1 MSTNVQAPS
10 ERSLSRTMALSLGA
24 LGVVYGDI
32 GTSPLYAIKECFH
45 GMHAIAV
52 TPANVLGVL
61 SLIFWSLT
69 MVITVKYVL
78 FITRADNQGEGGNF
92 SPCWSFAQGPFT
104 ESSQILAFLAL
115 FGAALLYGDG
125 VITPAHFRATRRG
138 RPQRGHGRGR
148 TLVVPITCLILFGLF
163 MVQRRGTAG
172 IGRVFGPVM
181 LLWFTVLAVSAYRA
195 IVSAPEVLAAIN
207 PVPAVTFFM
216 RNHLHGMVVLGAV
229 VLCITGGEALYAD
242 MGHFGRRPI
251 QYSWCAIVFPCLLL
265 NYFGQ
270 GAGLLRDPTIAPNP
284 FYSLVPSSL
293 IYPMAALSTMA
304 TVIASQALI
313 SGVFSLTRQ
322 AIQLGCCPRL
332 RIVHTSSDMEGQ
344 IYIPEVNYALMWACI
359 GLTIAFKESSRLAAA
374 YGIAVTATMGI
385 TSILY
390 FCVARYTWRQSL
402 ARVLAPVT
410 LFLLFDLAFFA
421 ANLLKVADGGWFTIL
436 IAVLVVTAMG
446 TWQDG
451 RAALR
456 EMSQAATVP
465 LSSSWPR
472 WPRKIPCASRQGR
485 VHVPVAPGRAR
496 HLAPPLQAQQDL
508 PPQRRHFERRLGRCA
523 LCGRSRPL
531 DIQDYG
537 HGLFRLI
544 AHYGFMETPNVPQI
558 MQRPGPKASP
568 SIRRRTPPFSWAARA
583 CSPRQRQDGR
593 FRKSLFAMMSRNA
606 RPATVTSACRRD
618 GWWSWRAGGNSDPP
632 SGPFAAIPLTRKASC
647 RNPRRRGAAGGP
659 GWRALPVAT
668 TRSA

>member
-78 FITRADNQGEGGNF
+78 FITRADNRGEGGIF
-92 SPCWSFAQGPFT
+92 ALLELLPKDLSPNHRK
-104 ESSQILAFLAL
+104 ILAFLAL

-125 VITPAHFRATRRG
+125 VITPAISVLSAVEGLNVATDAAE
-138 RPQRGHGRGR
+138 P
-148 TLVVPITCLILFGLF
+148 LVVPITCLILFGLF

-181 LLWFTVLAVSAYRA
+181 LLWFTVLAVFGIRA

-207 PVPAVTFFM
+207 PVHAVTFFM

-465 LSSSWPR
+465 LSKFLAEVAKKNPLRVPGTAVFMSLSPQGA
-472 WPRKIPCASRQGR
+472 PVTLLHHYKHNKIFHHNVVILSVASAD
-485 VHVPVAPGRAR
+485 VPYVAEADR
-496 HLAPPLQAQQDL
+496 
-508 PPQRRHFERRLGRCA
+508 
-523 LCGRSRPL
+523 L
-531 DIQDYG
+531 DIQDMG
-537 HGLFRLI
+537 MGFFRLI

-558 MQRPGPKASP
+558 MQR
-568 SIRRRTPPFSWAARA
+568 ARA
-583 CSPRQRQDGR
+583 EGVPIDPPSDTTFFLGR
-593 FRKSLFAMMSRNA
+593 ESLLTSGKAKMAAFRKSLFAMMSRNA
-606 RPATVTSACRRD
+606 RPATAYFSL
-618 GWWSWRAGGNSDPP
+618 PP
-632 SGPFAAIPLTRKASC
+632 GRVVEL
-647 RNPRRRGAAGGP
+647 GVQVE
-659 GWRALPVAT
+659 L
-668 TRSA
+668 

>member
-78 FITRADNQGEGGNF
+78 FITRADNRGEGGIF
-92 SPCWSFAQGPFT
+92 ALLELLPKDLSPNHRK
-104 ESSQILAFLAL
+104 ILAFLAL

-125 VITPAHFRATRRG
+125 VITPAISVLSAVEGLNVATDAAE
-138 RPQRGHGRGR
+138 P
-148 TLVVPITCLILFGLF
+148 LVVPITCLILFGLF

-181 LLWFTVLAVSAYRA
+181 LLWFTVLAVFGIRA
-195 IVSAPEVLAAIN
+195 IASAPEVLAAIN
-207 PVPAVTFFM
+207 PVHAVTFFM

-251 QYSWCAIVFPCLLL
+251 QYSWLAIVFPCLLL

-456 EMSQAATVP
+456 KMSQAATVP
-465 LSSSWPR
+465 LSKFLAEVAKKNPLRVPGTAVFMSLSPQGA
-472 WPRKIPCASRQGR
+472 PVTLLHHYKHNKIFHHNVVILSVASAD
-485 VHVPVAPGRAR
+485 VPYVAEADR
-496 HLAPPLQAQQDL
+496 
-508 PPQRRHFERRLGRCA
+508 
-523 LCGRSRPL
+523 L
-531 DIQDYG
+531 DIQDMG
-537 HGLFRLI
+537 MGFFRLI

-558 MQRPGPKASP
+558 MQR
-568 SIRRRTPPFSWAARA
+568 ARA
-583 CSPRQRQDGR
+583 EGVPIDPPSDTTFFLGR
-593 FRKSLFAMMSRNA
+593 ESLLTSGKAKMAAFRKSLFAMMSRNA
-606 RPATVTSACRRD
+606 RPATAYFSL
-618 GWWSWRAGGNSDPP
+618 PP
-632 SGPFAAIPLTRKASC
+632 GRVVEL
-647 RNPRRRGAAGGP
+647 GVQVE
-659 GWRALPVAT
+659 L
-668 TRSA
+668 

>member
-1 MSTNVQAPS
+1 MSTNVQAPA

-78 FITRADNQGEGGNF
+78 FITRADNRGEGGIF
-92 SPCWSFAQGPFT
+92 ALLELLPKDLSPNHRK
-104 ESSQILAFLAL
+104 ILAFLAL

-125 VITPAHFRATRRG
+125 VITPAISVLSAVEGLNVATDAAE
-138 RPQRGHGRGR
+138 P
-148 TLVVPITCLILFGLF
+148 LVVPITCLILFGLF

-181 LLWFTVLAVSAYRA
+181 LLWFTVLAVFGIRA
-195 IVSAPEVLAAIN
+195 IASAPEVLAAIN
-207 PVPAVTFFM
+207 PVHAVTFFM

-465 LSSSWPR
+465 LSKFLAEVAKKNPLRVPGTAVFMSLSPQGA
-472 WPRKIPCASRQGR
+472 PVTLLHHYKHNKIFHHNVVILSVASAD
-485 VHVPVAPGRAR
+485 VPYVAEADR
-496 HLAPPLQAQQDL
+496 
-508 PPQRRHFERRLGRCA
+508 
-523 LCGRSRPL
+523 L
-531 DIQDYG
+531 DIQDMG
-537 HGLFRLI
+537 MGFFRLI

-558 MQRPGPKASP
+558 MQR
-568 SIRRRTPPFSWAARA
+568 ARA
-583 CSPRQRQDGR
+583 EGVPIDPPSDTTFFLGR
-593 FRKSLFAMMSRNA
+593 ESLLTSGRAKMAAFRKSLFAMMSRNA
-606 RPATVTSACRRD
+606 RPATAYFSL
-618 GWWSWRAGGNSDPP
+618 PP
-632 SGPFAAIPLTRKASC
+632 GRVVEL
-647 RNPRRRGAAGGP
+647 GVQVE
-659 GWRALPVAT
+659 L
-668 TRSA
+668 